1 MVDTIS
7 LRERAK
13 QLRKLADTLDEA
25 AAGLESIGGQP
36 SFSGELTATH
46 RRRSSSTIEHAS
58 SRDLCYSVLR
68 EAGQPMNRGQ
78 IMERLRES
86 NRSVTEGTLLSYLSR
101 DKRLMSLGRG
111 VWTLRPGSPQPM
123 MVPPPNTANGGK

>member
-25 AAGLESIGGQP
+25 AAGLEDIGGQSAIAGVDVLP
-36 SFSGELTATH
+36 
-46 RRRSSSTIEHAS
+46 RRSTSAIEHAS

-68 EAGQPMNRGQ
+68 ESGQPMKKGQ
-78 IMERLRES
+78 IMQRLREA
-86 NRSVTEGTLLSYLSR
+86 NRIVTEGTLLSYLSR
-101 DKRLMSLGRG
+101 DKRLMS
-111 VWTLRPGSPQPM
+111 
-123 MVPPPNTANGGK
+123 